1 MPTGQSKQ
9 LTNLSLS
16 RVAHIFEEW
25 LDEQLPS
32 DLDCVCKASP
42 IDILS
47 FDCNLLHFG
56 EEILSQSIQADLDYC
71 QVPQD
76 DFHYASQLILIS
88 RFRTISGD
96 CREDLD
102 CFLNR
107 ESNLRE
113 LIKGLYP

>member
-16 RVAHIFEEW
+16 RVAHVFEEW
-25 LDEQLPS
+25 LDKQLPS
-32 DLDCVCKASP
+32 YLDCVCKASP
-42 IDILS
+42 IHILS

-71 QVPQD
+71 QMPQD
-76 DFHYASQLILIS
+76 NFHYASQLILIS
-88 RFRTISGD
+88 RFRTISGE

-107 ESNLRE
+107 ESDLRE
-113 LIKGLYP
+113 LIKRFYP

>member
-1 MPTGQSKQ
+1 MTTGQSKQ

-16 RVAHIFEEW
+16 RVAHVFEEW
-25 LDEQLPS
+25 LDKQLPS
-32 DLDCVCKASP
+32 DLDRVCKASP
-42 IDILS
+42 IHILS

-88 RFRTISGD
+88 RFRTISGE

-107 ESNLRE
+107 ESDLRE
-113 LIKGLYP
+113 LIKRFYP

>member
-16 RVAHIFEEW
+16 RVAHVFEEW
-25 LDEQLPS
+25 LDEQFPS
-32 DLDCVCKASP
+32 DLDCVCIASP

-56 EEILSQSIQADLDYC
+56 EEILPQSIQADLDYC
-71 QVPQD
+71 QVSQD
-76 DFHYASQLILIS
+76 YFHYALQLILIS
-88 RFRTISGD
+88 NFGIISGE
-96 CREDLD
+96 CREYLD

-107 ESNLRE
+107 ESNLCE
-113 LIKGLYP
+113 LIKGFYP